1 MLMAADLSMRLGI
14 LEQNDFDR
22 IKSLLI
28 NAGLPIKI
36 HEDVRFEEMYEN
48 MKVDKKSREG
58 VLHLVLLKGI
68 GEAFLTPDY
77 SEELL
82 KDTIKDF
89 LK

>member
-1 MLMAADLSMRLGI
+1 
-14 LEQNDFDR
+14 
-22 IKSLLI
+22 
-28 NAGLPIKI
+28 
-36 HEDVRFEEMYEN
+36 
-48 MKVDKKSREG
+48 MKVDKKNREG

-68 GEAFLTPDY
+68 GGAFLTPDY